1 MNVKYAITRLKQKFS
16 RNTVTVDGID
26 REAINEI
33 IDFYNFS
40 QERTMK
46 ENKLFHK
53 LFMYTFLNRVIIN
66 GDSTE
71 MALSNIETVLK
82 QPLSQYQKSLVD
94 NASYFKTKKLLEGLG
109 FNDELPVNLTE
120 SDIEENE
127 KIINDNREFI
137 LKSLFG
143 GFSAEKAMTFIED
156 NVGEMI
162 LKYRNND

>member
-16 RNTVTVDGID
+16 RNTITVDGID

-33 IDFYNFS
+33 IDFYNFT

-94 NASYFKTKKLLEGLG
+94 NSNYFKTKKLLEGLG
-109 FNDELPVNLTE
+109 FNDEFPVNLTE
-120 SDIEENE
+120 NDIEENE
-127 KIINDNREFI
+127 KIINDNRESI